1 MNLKTISIATIRLD
15 GGTQPREAIDQDAV
29 QEYARA
35 MAEGSPFP
43 PVVVFHDGADTWLG
57 DGFHRVLAAKQCGIV
72 VIDADQR
79 IGTQRDAVLHSVGAN
94 ASHGLRRTNADK
106 RKAVQTMLADAEWAE
121 WSDRAIAH
129 ACAVTHPFVS
139 GLRRPKDKAPVTVT
153 TDAQTIQQERDNASS
168 LPASVPPSI
177 TAQQAPGAVT
187 VTTPGQPGEVVTVTT
202 DDDTGPNAAEL
213 LDEMERDLRAAQA
226 QVATL
231 EAALTAD
238 DAKAQV
244 LTAIKR
250 AEHAERRQTELMD
263 DAASIKRR
271 ADWLA
276 NQLARCGRA
285 VGVADQ
291 DRIAPSVEA
300 MARIAKKVAA

>member
-1 MNLKTISIATIRLD
+1 MNLKTISIASIRLD

-35 MAEGSPFP
+35 MADGATFP
-43 PVVVFHDGADTWLG
+43 AVVVFFDGANTWLG
-57 DGFHRVLAAKQCGIV
+57 DGFHRVLAARHAGLL
-72 VIDADQR
+72 VIEADHR
-79 IGTQRDAVLHSVGAN
+79 TGTQRDAVLHSVGAN

-106 RKAVQTMLADAEWAE
+106 RKAVLTMLADAEWAE

-139 GLRRPKDKAPVTVT
+139 GLRRPKPVVTVT
-153 TDAQTIQQERDNASS
+153 TDAQQIQQERDNASS
-168 LPASVPPSI
+168 LPASVPPAI
-177 TAQQAPGAVT
+177 LAQQAPGVVT
-187 VTTPGQPGEVVTVTT
+187 VTTQADLGEVVTVTT
-202 DDDTGPNAAEL
+202 EDDTGPDAAEL
-213 LDEMERDLRAAQA
+213 LDEMEADLREAQA
-226 QVATL
+226 KVATL
-231 EAALTAD
+231 EAALSAD
-238 DAKAQV
+238 DGKAQV

-250 AEHAERRQTELMD
+250 AEHAERRQAELME
-263 DAASIKRR
+263 DAAQVKRR

-291 DRIAPSVEA
+291 DRIAATVEA
-300 MARIAKKVAA
+300 MARAAKKEAV